1 MRPFPIGIDDFR
13 KLREND
19 YYYADKTMFIKEL
32 LDNRGEVSLFTRPR
46 RFGKTLGISMLKYFF
61 EDECGARENR
71 YLFEGLEIMEAG
83 EKYLKHMGKYPV
95 ISLSMKTSKQPSFKM
110 AYECLQDEIAQEFDR
125 HSLVLASD
133 KLNEAEKKQ
142 YREMMNKQGPD
153 SVWAKALDFL
163 SRCLKKVYQQ
173 NVIILLDEYDVPL
186 ENAYL
191 RGFYGKMT
199 DFIRSL
205 FESALKSNPNLEF
218 AVITGCIVSA
228 KADPLGESSILR
240 CRGKESIFTGLNNLE
255 IISLMN
261 HNYAEHFGFT
271 QSEVE
276 HLLAAYGLQ
285 EKQQEVQ
292 QWYDGYLFG
301 DTEVYNPWSV
311 LNYVKAAVSSPQA
324 FPQTYWANTSS
335 NDIVK
340 KLVEL
345 ADGSIRQ
352 EMESLIEGGT
362 IEKPVHE
369 EITYDEVYKSED
381 NLWNFLF
388 FTGYLKK
395 QGERF
400 DGETLYLTLAIPN
413 TEVKLIYRNTI
424 LDWFDEKIRQKDL
437 TGIYNAL
444 LKKDTQLLEIE
455 LSKNLM
461 ETISFYDYREDY
473 YHGFLGGL
481 LKMMD
486 GYTIKSNRES
496 GLGRSDLLLLSAPYI
511 GKAIIIEL
519 KVADTFAMLDETAAV
534 ALEQIREKQ
543 YGAELMLEG
552 YRTFTYYGIAF
563 YKKTC
568 RVLTEA

>member
-1 MRPFPIGIDDFR
+1 
-13 KLREND
+13 
-19 YYYADKTMFIKEL
+19 
-32 LDNRGEVSLFTRPR
+32 
-46 RFGKTLGISMLKYFF
+46 
-61 EDECGARENR
+61 
-71 YLFEGLEIMEAG
+71 
-83 EKYLKHMGKYPV
+83 
-95 ISLSMKTSKQPSFKM
+95 
-110 AYECLQDEIAQEFDR
+110 
-125 HSLVLASD
+125 
-133 KLNEAEKKQ
+133 
-142 YREMMNKQGPD
+142 
-153 SVWAKALDFL
+153 
-163 SRCLKKVYQQ
+163 
-173 NVIILLDEYDVPL
+173 
-186 ENAYL
+186 
-191 RGFYGKMT
+191 
-199 DFIRSL
+199 
-205 FESALKSNPNLEF
+205 
-218 AVITGCIVSA
+218 
-228 KADPLGESSILR
+228 
-240 CRGKESIFTGLNNLE
+240 
-255 IISLMN
+255 
-261 HNYAEHFGFT
+261 
-271 QSEVE
+271 
-276 HLLAAYGLQ
+276 
-285 EKQQEVQ
+285 
-292 QWYDGYLFG
+292 
-301 DTEVYNPWSV
+301 
-311 LNYVKAAVSSPQA
+311 
-324 FPQTYWANTSS
+324 
-335 NDIVK
+335 
-340 KLVEL
+340 
-345 ADGSIRQ
+345 
-352 EMESLIEGGT
+352 MESLIEGGT